1 MRRQG
6 EHSRSI
12 LFALHFVVGLE
23 NANTA
28 MFLPTREKDCITE
41 KIRGAAPQGLL
52 SCTYSQTRVCKL
64 SLEINQY
71 MMTWA
76 PAFVSHRFIFV

>member
-41 KIRGAAPQGLL
+41 KIGEQHLRGCCRAR
-52 SCTYSQTRVCKL
+52 TVR
-64 SLEINQY
+64 LESANCH
-71 MMTWA
+71 WK
-76 PAFVSHRFIFV
+76 